1 MTKTLYYNY
10 LGENGTLLTTIH
22 LDGVYCVKKYM
33 IDADEGKALTKNG
46 LNFKTQVLVPESEV
60 DEWYEVDMPEGQN

>member
-10 LGENGTLLTTIH
+10 LGENGTLLTTIY
-22 LDGVYCVKKYM
+22 LDGIYCVKKYM
-33 IDADEGKALTKNG
+33 IDADEGKVLTKNG

-60 DEWYEVDMPEGQN
+60 NEWYEIDVPEGQN

>member
-1 MTKTLYYNY
+1 MIKTLYYNY

-33 IDADEGKALTKNG
+33 IDADEGKVLTKNG

-60 DEWYEVDMPEGQN
+60 DEWYEVDMPEGQD

>member
-1 MTKTLYYNY
+1 MIKTLYYNY

-33 IDADEGKALTKNG
+33 IDADEGKVLTKNG

-60 DEWYEVDMPEGQN
+60 DEWYEVDIPEGQE

>member
-10 LGENGTLLTTIH
+10 LGENGTLLTTIY
-22 LDGVYCVKKYM
+22 LDGIYSVKKYM
-33 IDADEGKALTKNG
+33 IDADEGKVLTKNG

-60 DEWYEVDMPEGQN
+60 DEWYEIDAPKGQD

>member
-1 MTKTLYYNY
+1 MIKTLYYNY

-33 IDADEGKALTKNG
+33 IDADEGKVLTKNG
-46 LNFKTQVLVPESEV
+46 LNFKTQVLVPESEIN
-60 DEWYEVDMPEGQN
+60 EWYEVDIPEGQE

>member
-1 MTKTLYYNY
+1 MIKTLYYNY

-33 IDADEGKALTKNG
+33 IDADEGKVLTKNG

>member
-1 MTKTLYYNY
+1 MIKTLYYNY

-33 IDADEGKALTKNG
+33 LDADEGKVLTKDG
-46 LNFKTQVLVPESEV
+46 IKFKTQVLIPESEV
-60 DEWYEVDMPEGQN
+60 ELWYEIDAPEGQK

>member
-33 IDADEGKALTKNG
+33 IDADEGKVLTKNG

-60 DEWYEVDMPEGQN
+60 DEWYEVDIPEGQE

>member
-1 MTKTLYYNY
+1 MIKTLYYNY

-33 IDADEGKALTKNG
+33 IDADEGKVLTKNG

-60 DEWYEVDMPEGQN
+60 DEWYEVDMPEGQE

>member
-1 MTKTLYYNY
+1 MIKTLYYNY

-33 IDADEGKALTKNG
+33 IDADEGKVLTKNG

-60 DEWYEVDMPEGQN
+60 DEWYEVDIPEGQD

>member
-33 IDADEGKALTKNG
+33 IDADEGKVLTKNG

-60 DEWYEVDMPEGQN
+60 NEWYEVDIPEGQD

>member
-1 MTKTLYYNY
+1 MIKTLYYNY
-10 LGENGTLLTTIH
+10 LGENGTLLTTVH

-33 IDADEGKALTKNG
+33 IDADEGKVLTKNG

-60 DEWYEVDMPEGQN
+60 DEWYEVDMPEGQE

>member
-33 IDADEGKALTKNG
+33 IDADEGKVLTKNG

-60 DEWYEVDMPEGQN
+60 NELYEIDTSEGQN